1 MRVFRGDKGDLSI
14 GSRCLGRRRRGRGF
28 EELEI

>member
-1 MRVFRGDKGDLSI
+1 MRVFQGDKGDLSI
-14 GSRCLGRRRRGRGF
+14 GSRCLGRRRGRGF